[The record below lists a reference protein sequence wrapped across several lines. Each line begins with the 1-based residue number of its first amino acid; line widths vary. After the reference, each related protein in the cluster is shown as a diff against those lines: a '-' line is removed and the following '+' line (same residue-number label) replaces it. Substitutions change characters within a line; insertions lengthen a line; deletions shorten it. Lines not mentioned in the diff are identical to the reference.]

1 MLNDKKIQQIIS
13 FGIKE
18 LNISK
23 KEYDNLKEETKK
35 LLKLNNIK
43 VTIDDTQKEFI
54 CRF

>member
-35 LLKLNNIK
+35 LIKINDIKINLNK
-43 VTIDDTQKEFI
+43 
-54 CRF
+54 

>member
-35 LLKLNNIK
+35 LIKINDIKINLNKYHLYI
-43 VTIDDTQKEFI
+43 QKK
-54 CRF
+54 